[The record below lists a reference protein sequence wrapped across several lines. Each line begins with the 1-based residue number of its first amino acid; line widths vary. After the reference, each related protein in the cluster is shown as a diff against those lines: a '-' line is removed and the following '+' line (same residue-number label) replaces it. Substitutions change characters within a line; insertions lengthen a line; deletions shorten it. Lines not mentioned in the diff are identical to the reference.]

1 MEIGDSAEGTGPK
14 RDPTRGGTG
23 GTQGLGPGEC
33 DDEANMPAVGTYS
46 TYSALILSL
55 LLTVRSVLLRCV
67 MDDKSHNATSYLSL
81 CLILSSFLTPPLH
94 FPFSLPTPF

>member
-33 DDEANMPAVGTYS
+33 DDEANMPAVGTYNTHS
-46 TYSALILSL
+46 LVCLSILL
-55 LLTVRSVLLRCV
+55 
-67 MDDKSHNATSYLSL
+67 MM
-81 CLILSSFLTPPLH
+81 
-94 FPFSLPTPF
+94 